1 MSEEQNDSPA
11 FRLRPRRA
19 APKSYYTV
27 RLEYS
32 ANPAAFI
39 RERPRSNN
47 KRKVFTQKSGS
58 NSTKTASFQNI
69 GDSSLLLNVVSKEEK
84 EREARRAL
92 LRRDIRESITTN
104 TKISP
109 FMQRV
114 DLDELEADSVYEHNY
129 ITLRLKAVEKVDK
142 DDSQILCC
150 LAHGID
156 KSSAEQFVT
165 IKLYNEYADAKL
177 IQRGKMISI
186 GKFRTSPLREQN
198 TESNSDDSEMAE
210 ITYTQTDIGTF
221 AGNRSNQT
229 AQLDSN
235 SETKQSPNNSIK
247 SGDFKN
253 SSQSGVSS
261 KLKLLPF
268 HIIVRYDEVVERV
281 TPSANIAR
289 GGSSTPTSSSSMKTS
304 LSRRLLMPFISITD
318 MIEQPIEPFVEMSS
332 SSCDQSNATTEQDNV
347 KSNYVDHDH
356 ENQDAKKVKFTA
368 NVLV

>member
-58 NSTKTASFQNI
+58 NSTKTPSFQNI
-69 GDSSLLLNVVSKEEK
+69 GDTNLLLNVVSKEEK
-84 EREARRAL
+84 EREARRVL

-109 FMQRV
+109 FMQRI
-114 DLDELEADSVYEHNY
+114 DLDELKADSDYEHNY
-129 ITLRLKAVEKVDK
+129 ITLRLKSCFEKVDQ
-142 DDSQILCC
+142 DDSQILYC

-156 KSSAEQFVT
+156 KSSIQQHVT
-165 IKLYNEYADAKL
+165 IKLYNEYADSRL

-186 GKFRTSPLREQN
+186 GKFRTSPIGGQN
-198 TESNSDDSEMAE
+198 RTFETTNDGSEIADITCAPDAE
-210 ITYTQTDIGTF
+210 TF
-221 AGNRSNQT
+221 TGNRSNQT
-229 AQLDSN
+229 AQSDNN
-235 SETKQSPNNSIK
+235 SEIKTSLNSIK
-247 SGDFKN
+247 SGDFKT
-253 SSQSGVSS
+253 STSTEVPS
-261 KLKLLPF
+261 KLNILPF
-268 HIIVRYDEVVERV
+268 HIIVKCDDTYIAKG
-281 TPSANIAR
+281 PSLP
-289 GGSSTPTSSSSMKTS
+289 TTSSSIRTS
-304 LSRRLLMPFISITD
+304 LNRRLLMPFISITD
-318 MIEQPIEPFVEMSS
+318 MIEQPIEPFVEMST
-332 SSCDQSNATTEQDNV
+332 SSCDQADAITELDNV
-347 KSNYVDHDH
+347 NPKYIDHDH

-368 NVLV
+368 NVPV